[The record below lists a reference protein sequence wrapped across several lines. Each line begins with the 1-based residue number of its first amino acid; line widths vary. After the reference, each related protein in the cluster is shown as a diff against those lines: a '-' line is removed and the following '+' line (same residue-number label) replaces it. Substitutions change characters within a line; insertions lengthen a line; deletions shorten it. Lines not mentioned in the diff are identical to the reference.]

1 MLKGQSRL
9 PAKLKFHSLNVE
21 DGLPNN
27 TVNAMVQ
34 DSLGF
39 MWIGTND
46 GLCRYDG
53 KSFRYYKESP
63 KEVNGISNNFVQSL
77 FLDRDGKLWIMTD
90 QGLNKY
96 DPTFER
102 FDTYTVDD
110 GLSYNSV
117 TKMIQG
123 ADGTFYI
130 GTYGGGLDVFNGN
143 EFIKNFN
150 PNSDEA
156 LASFLI
162 SDLEIQTEKTLWVA
176 TWNSGI
182 CKIDLLTGTVKNF
195 GIGEGT
201 ITPSGRVNDIYLDQ
215 SGFLWIATD
224 KGLTIYNT
232 LEDTYTLIS
241 EENSPYFI
249 DNDILSIFEHSNGE
263 LWFGTRNAGIIKA
276 SRRELLSKK
285 QKTVFNSYRPN
296 GTDESVHQRTVSYL
310 YEDDQGNIWIG
321 THQGGVDIVRPS
333 GESIRYYPKLT
344 EDELEETQSIWGI
357 NQTRDGEIWVGTD
370 GDGLVLFDPVTSEKN
385 HFRHDPEDA
394 NSLSDNA
401 VLTILEDS
409 KENVWIGTYA
419 GGISKYNKSKN
430 QFKNYTT
437 GYQPES
443 VNSND
448 VRIIFEDNSARIWI
462 GSNGGGLQLYNEY
475 SDGFEFMHEVGWID
489 IRAIVEDR
497 NGVLWLG
504 TFGNGLLSFDPTS
517 NTLTEYPQ
525 ILEIDSH
532 IIFSLHIDSNDKIWI
547 GTRYKGLLKFD
558 PENDKLEQFTELNG
572 LTNNTIQAIVPDR
585 EGNIWLSTNDGINML
600 NEESGN
606 IIQYKNSSGIQA
618 GQFNSNSGF
627 LSDEGYLVFGGIN
640 GMNIFYPEW
649 AQKMNI
655 PEKIIITDFKLF
667 NESVPVS
674 PNDSKS
680 PLKSNISESN
690 SLELA
695 YDQNDITFSYVG
707 LNFPFSQDLN
717 YAYKL
722 KNFDEDWNYV
732 GKSTSAVYRN
742 IPPGDYLFQVALV
755 EDSGDLGFLREMA
768 INIKPPFWLTWPF
781 LLLYGLLIISIII
794 MIAKYYGKQVKLR
807 NSLFYEKK
815 LRQKEADLNQ
825 ERFRF
830 FTSFSH
836 ELRTPL
842 TLILGPVKD
851 MIAKEDDG
859 SKLER
864 LNMIKRNSN
873 VLLELIN
880 KMLEFRKTETE
891 HNHLELGHYSFQ
903 NFVSEI
909 HSNFEFYAEQK
920 SIRFELKG
928 SLAANIWFDYK
939 KIQLVINNILSN
951 AFKYTPQ
958 GGSIKMTIRE
968 KEDWIVLKVKDSG
981 PGISEEALSSIF
993 DLYFHSDLD
1002 EVIDGTGI
1010 GLALCKK
1017 LMDLHGGRISAKGN
1031 LNKGAEFHV
1040 HLHKSRS
1047 HYEKIENAEFLTN
1060 SRYVVRKPFLKS
1072 PTITD
1077 NLTVDT
1083 IEKDDR
1089 VILVIDDNQD
1099 VVHYV
1104 SDILSD
1110 QYKIITAK
1118 DGEEGIK
1125 SALNYIPDLI
1135 ISDIMMPNKSGTELC
1150 EELKNKSQT
1159 SHIPIIFLTAKLES
1173 ENQLKSMNLGA
1184 DAYITKPFD
1193 STFLRARV
1201 QNLFKN
1207 RAKLMKYYQGT
1218 TEKSDIFATEPME
1231 DKFLSRIEQL
1241 IIEQFDGKDLSIPEL
1256 AKNLGFSRSSL
1267 YRKVKALTGLSINQ
1281 FVRKVRLNRA
1291 AQLIDQGE
1299 MNISQVAFEV
1309 GFNDLKYFRNCFK
1322 EQFGV
1327 VPSIYKKR
1335 KLVKADA

>member
-1 MLKGQSRL
+1 MAQSRL

-27 TVNAMVQ
+27 TVNAIVQ

-39 MWIGTND
+39 IWIGTND

-53 KSFRYYKESP
+53 MNYRYYKESL
-63 KEVNGISNNFVQSL
+63 KEHNGLSNNFVQSL
-77 FLDRDGKLWIMTD
+77 FLDKDGKLWIMTD

-117 TKMIQG
+117 TKMTQG
-123 ADGTFYI
+123 ADGMYYI
-130 GTYGGGLDVFNGN
+130 GTYGGGLDVFNGE
-143 EFIKNFN
+143 EFIRNFS
-150 PNSDEA
+150 PNSDDP

-162 SDLEIQTEKTLWVA
+162 SDIEIQGENSLWVA
-176 TWNSGI
+176 TWYSGI
-182 CKIDLLTGTVKNF
+182 CKIDLKDGSVKNF
-195 GIGEGT
+195 GSGENT
-201 ITPSGRVNDIYLDQ
+201 ITPSGRINDIYLDQ

-232 LEDTYTLIS
+232 LDDSYTLIS
-241 EENSPYFI
+241 MENSPHLV

-263 LWFGTRNAGIIKA
+263 LWFGTRNAGIVKTL
-276 SRRELLSKK
+276 RRELLSNK
-285 QKTVFNSYRPN
+285 QSTVFKGHAPN
-296 GTDESVHQRTVSYL
+296 GTDESVHHRTVNYL

-321 THQGGVDIVRPS
+321 SHKGGVDIVQPS
-333 GESIRYYPKLT
+333 GEIIHYYPKLT
-344 EDELEETQSIWGI
+344 EDNLKETQSVWGI
-357 NQTRDGEIWVGTD
+357 NQTQDGKLWLGTD
-370 GDGLVLFDPVTSEKN
+370 GDGLVLFDPVSNETK
-385 HFRHDPEDA
+385 HFKHDLDNV

-401 VLTILEDS
+401 ILTLLEDS
-409 KENVWIGTYA
+409 KQNVWIGTYA
-419 GGISKYNKSKN
+419 GGISKYHVDKN
-430 QFKNYTT
+430 QFKNYMT
-437 GYQPES
+437 GYLPES
-443 VNSND
+443 INSND
-448 VRIIFEDNSARIWI
+448 VRVIFEDSSARIWV
-462 GSNGGGLQLYNEY
+462 GSNGGGLQRYNED
-475 SDGFEFMHEVGWID
+475 SDDFEFMQEVGWID
-489 IRAIVEDR
+489 IRTIAEDG
-497 NGVLWLG
+497 NGTLWLG
-504 TFGNGLLSFDPTS
+504 TFGNGLLSFDPAS
-517 NTLTEYPQ
+517 NTLKEYPEIQ
-525 ILEIDSH
+525 KIDSH
-532 IIFSLHIDSNDKIWI
+532 IIFSLYIDTEDQIWI

-558 PENDKLEQFTELNG
+558 PENDTLEQITEVNG
-572 LTNNTIQAIVPDR
+572 LTNNTIQSIVPDH
-585 EGNIWLSTNDGINML
+585 EGNIWLSTNDGVNML
-600 NEESGN
+600 NRDTGN
-606 IIQYKNSSGIQA
+606 IIQYKSSSGIQA
-618 GQFNSNSGF
+618 GQFNNNSGF
-627 LSDEGYLVFGGIN
+627 LSNDGYLVFGGIN

-649 AQKMNI
+649 ALKRNL
-655 PEKIIITDFKLF
+655 PEKILITDFKLF
-667 NESVPVS
+667 NESVSVTTK
-674 PNDSKS
+674 DKES
-680 PLKSNISESN
+680 PLKTNISEANLLTLSH
-690 SLELA
+690 
-695 YDQNDITFSYVG
+695 DQNDITLSYVG
-707 LNFPFSQDLN
+707 LSLPFAQDLN

-722 KNFDEDWNYV
+722 NHFDKDWNFV
-732 GKSTSAVYRN
+732 GKSTAAVYRN
-742 IPPGDYLFQVALV
+742 IPPGDYLFQVAIV
-755 EDSGDLGFLREMA
+755 EDSGELGLLKEITVIIR
-768 INIKPPFWLTWPF
+768 PPFWLTWPAI
-781 LLLYGLLIISIII
+781 LIYGAVIIAVLI
-794 MIAKYYGKQVKLR
+794 MIAKYYGRQIKLR

-851 MIAKEDDG
+851 MIRTEKNE
-859 SKLER
+859 SKLEK
-864 LNMIKRNSN
+864 LHMIKRNSN

-891 HNHLELGHYSFQ
+891 HNHLEIGQYSFD

-909 HSNFEFYAEQK
+909 HSNFGFYANQK
-920 SIRFELKG
+920 SIKFELKESG
-928 SLAANIWFDYK
+928 LSEIWFDYK

-958 GGSIKMTIRE
+958 GGFIRMIIKE
-968 KEDWIVLKVKDSG
+968 KEGWIVLSVKDSG
-981 PGISEEALSSIF
+981 PGISNEALSSIF

-1017 LMDLHGGRISAKGN
+1017 LMDLHGGRIEAKSKLGM
-1031 LNKGAEFHV
+1031 GAQFSIY
-1040 HLHKSRS
+1040 LHKSKS
-1047 HYEKIENAEFLTN
+1047 HYEGMENVEFLTN
-1060 SRYVVRKPFLKS
+1060 NRYVVRKPFLKS
-1072 PTITD
+1072 SSLPEKS
-1077 NLTVDT
+1077 TVDR

-1099 VVHYV
+1099 VVRYV
-1104 SDILSD
+1104 SDILSG

-1118 DGEEGIK
+1118 DGQQGIEM
-1125 SALNYIPDLI
+1125 ALKYIPDLI

-1150 EELKNKSQT
+1150 EELKNRSQT
-1159 SHIPIIFLTAKLES
+1159 SHIPIVFLTAKLES

-1193 STFLRARV
+1193 SAFLKARV
-1201 QNLFKN
+1201 QNLFLN
-1207 RAKLMKYYQGT
+1207 RVKLIKHYQGNKEESVST
-1218 TEKSDIFATEPME
+1218 IPEPLE
-1231 DKFLSRIEQL
+1231 DKFLNRMEQL
-1241 IIEQFDGKDLSIPEL
+1241 IIEQFDGKDQSIPEL

-1291 AQLIDQGE
+1291 AKLIDQGE

-1327 VPSIYKKR
+1327 VPSIYRKR
-1335 KLVKADA
+1335 KLVKADS